1 MSDTCT
7 TVIRWHARNMRLFRC
22 PQRPVSGPIRSPTV
36 RRPEDRDRGRLGAGS
51 IILRHDRAEPLR
63 DPAHCK
69 LALRWAP
76 ARGGGKPERQA
87 KPGDDLQEVGGA
99 RLERDGPGGEECV
112 ALPVACGKEHRW
124 IQRGPDVFRDQPNA
138 ACIVYPGQ
146 RPKELARHNMP
157 QVEAG
162 SCAGRVAQRPA
173 IYERAVK
180 IKDDGVEGQGNGAE
194 SANCPVCGAD
204 ARPWRFP
211 SRSSATRKR

>member
-1 MSDTCT
+1 
-7 TVIRWHARNMRLFRC
+7 MRVMCACFAVLKGQSAGRC
-22 PQRPVSGPIRSPTV
+22 RAQPFGGQKIGIGSG
-36 RRPEDRDRGRLGAGS
+36 LGAGN
-51 IILRHDRAEPLR
+51 IIICHDRAEPLR
-63 DPAHCK
+63 DPGHCK

-76 ARGGGKPERQA
+76 ARGGGKPERPA

-124 IQRGPDVFRDQPNA
+124 IQRGPDVFRDQPNP

-162 SCAGRVAQRPA
+162 SCAGRVAQRAA
-173 IYERAVK
+173 IDERAIK

-194 SANCPVCGAD
+194 SANCPVYGAD

-211 SRSSATRKR
+211 SRSSAMRKR